1 MSEAEPMLG
10 SMAERQ
16 PHEKRPLPRLATT
29 AELVRRGA
37 SPARI
42 RTLVRRGKLV
52 AVRRGVYAPAG
63 TVAEARALPAG
74 ERLLDTAAALAVL
87 GPDAVASHHTAAAL
101 HGLDILDRSPAK
113 VAVTRPA
120 SMASRSAKSGMR
132 VHYAALPAG
141 HLTRYSGV
149 PVTTVA
155 RTVIDVAR
163 ASSFRAGVV
172 TADSALRRRQTT
184 REEMTAV
191 LADCARWPG
200 VRAAA
205 AVIAFADRR
214 SESALESVARVMFRD
229 CGLPPPEL
237 QVWLGGDEPVRVDF
251 LWRQFRTIAEVDGA
265 IKYTEF
271 AADPGWRAIG
281 QLRRDSY
288 LRELGY
294 EVVHFS
300 WDDIVRDQARVVAV
314 IRAAF
319 RRGAGLAAAG

>member
-1 MSEAEPMLG
+1 MSVAARILIGMANDRDGETPSLLGLATMAELLG
-10 SMAERQ
+10 SGI
-16 PHEKRPLPRLATT
+16 PP
-29 AELVRRGA
+29 A
-37 SPARI
+37 SLRARI
-42 RTLVRRGKLV
+42 RRGDLV
-52 AVRRGVYAPAG
+52 AVSHGAYASAAVLRM
-63 TVAEARALPAG
+63 VASLPAG
-74 ERLLDTAAALAVL
+74 DTVLACAAALVTT
-87 GPDAVASHHTAAAL
+87 GPGAVASHHTAAAI
-101 HGLDILDRSPAK
+101 HGLDLLG
-113 VAVTRPA
+113 RPPSA
-120 SMASRSAKSGMR
+120 IAISRAPGSGSRSGKQGVC
-132 VHYAALPAG
+132 VHTAELPAG
-141 HLTRYSGV
+141 HVTQCNGV

-172 TADSALRRRQTT
+172 TADSALRRRRTT
-184 REEMTAV
+184 RAEMAAV

-200 VRAAA
+200 VRTAA
-205 AVIAFADRR
+205 AVVAFADRR
-214 SESALESVARVMFRD
+214 SESALESVARVVFRD

-237 QVWLGGDEPVRVDF
+237 QVWLGDDEPVRVDF
-251 LWRQFRTIAEVDGA
+251 LWRQFRTIVEVDGA

-300 WDDIVRDQARVVAV
+300 WDDVNRDQARVVAV

-319 RRGAGLAAAG
+319 RRGGALTAAG